1 MRYKEHTVRKLEA
14 QATKLKT
21 LQRSISNSDISGQQA
36 VEFID
41 AIVKEILFVVERLEL
56 ESNE

>member
-21 LQRSISNSDISGQQA
+21 LQRAINNADISGPDA
-36 VEFID
+36 VTFID
-41 AIVKEILFVVERLEL
+41 QVVKEILVVVERLEL

>member
-21 LQRSISNSDISGQQA
+21 LQRSINNADISGVEAVQFLEIIIKDIQA
-36 VEFID
+36 
-41 AIVKEILFVVERLEL
+41 VVERLEL
-56 ESNE
+56 EPNE